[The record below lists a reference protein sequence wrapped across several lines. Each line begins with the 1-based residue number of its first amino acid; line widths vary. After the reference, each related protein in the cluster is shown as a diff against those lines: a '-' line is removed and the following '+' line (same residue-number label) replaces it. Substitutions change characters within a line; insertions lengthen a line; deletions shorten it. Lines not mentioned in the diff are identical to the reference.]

1 MVFPIACPHEDLLFS
16 GFGVKLRAAAIF
28 PSYVTVLVRAEDVE
42 AKIVETGTGDDRVI
56 MLQYEK
62 VVAVE
67 AQLPKHFRVEAF
79 CQLQQAIRFNMCDGN
94 VHLVIGKVTAEDD
107 GSDMVLVTER
117 VFKLQSEEQVKA
129 VMAERG
135 SIAAVQMI
143 SSKKRHAV
151 DLVEETPLKVKSAK
165 WYFFLSC
172 KIIADADATGTVR
185 VSRSVILC
193 ALHFFLI
200 STRVALLDLLRVIGT
215 VRAVE
220 GRRNCSW
227 RTCKIA
233 NCCLYS

>member
-1 MVFPIACPHEDLLFS
+1 VPEVFGGKSSDDQEGRASGESEGDRNGVSDQSPHENLLFS

-28 PSYVTVLVRAEDVE
+28 PSYVTVLVRAEDDE
-42 AKIVETGTGDDRVI
+42 ARIVETGTGDDKVV

-67 AQLPKHFRVEAF
+67 AQFPKHFRVEAF

-129 VMAERG
+129 IMAERAA
-135 SIAAVQMI
+135 IAAVQMI

-165 WYFFLSC
+165 W
-172 KIIADADATGTVR
+172 
-185 VSRSVILC
+185 
-193 ALHFFLI
+193 
-200 STRVALLDLLRVIGT
+200 
-215 VRAVE
+215 
-220 GRRNCSW
+220 
-227 RTCKIA
+227 
-233 NCCLYS
+233 